1 MSKMAIDVARSCS
14 NRFLEGYTA
23 ILPPEQE
30 DKLREIVGDWEKI
43 MRPRVEQ
50 PDELLELARNDS
62 VALLIVGDPMQATT
76 HIDLEAR
83 CNELD
88 INFNI
93 VPGITATSLAVSLS
107 GLQSYRFGRQVTIPY
122 SYGSYLPTSP
132 LEMIYKNYE
141 NNLHSLILFDL
152 DPTGMGIEKPR
163 PMAPSNAISL
173 LIKMEGKLAEK
184 GENISCKVSDFE
196 GILLT
201 DISLDT
207 QKIRSG
213 KMSEISK
220 LNDGRIHCLV
230 IAAKMNQNEA
240 EAFERRK
247 IV

>member
-1 MSKMAIDVARSCS
+1 MSKMAIDIASSCS

-122 SYGSYLPTSP
+122 SYGSYMPTSP

-152 DPTGMGIEKPR
+152 DPTGMGIENPR
-163 PMAPSNAISL
+163 PWL
-173 LIKMEGKLAEK
+173 LVMQYLYWKKWK
-184 GENISCKVSDFE
+184 ENW
-196 GILLT
+196 
-201 DISLDT
+201 
-207 QKIRSG
+207 
-213 KMSEISK
+213 
-220 LNDGRIHCLV
+220 
-230 IAAKMNQNEA
+230 
-240 EAFERRK
+240 
-247 IV
+247 

>member
-1 MSKMAIDVARSCS
+1 MSKMAIDIASSCS

-93 VPGITATSLAVSLS
+93 VPGITAT
-107 GLQSYRFGRQVTIPY
+107 
-122 SYGSYLPTSP
+122 
-132 LEMIYKNYE
+132 
-141 NNLHSLILFDL
+141 
-152 DPTGMGIEKPR
+152 
-163 PMAPSNAISL
+163 
-173 LIKMEGKLAEK
+173 
-184 GENISCKVSDFE
+184 
-196 GILLT
+196 
-201 DISLDT
+201 
-207 QKIRSG
+207 
-213 KMSEISK
+213 
-220 LNDGRIHCLV
+220 
-230 IAAKMNQNEA
+230 
-240 EAFERRK
+240 
-247 IV
+247 